1 MVVTEASQATP
12 SPDPQP
18 TGSET
23 SSAAIMFRKI
33 RHFEATN
40 SEFNNRVGDE
50 INVNSVERSRD
61 VVACEGT
68 STDN

>member
-1 MVVTEASQATP
+1 
-12 SPDPQP
+12 
-18 TGSET
+18 
-23 SSAAIMFRKI
+23 MFRKI